1 MLTWIIDELT
11 QRSRR
16 GRKSLVNNFKVEG
29 WVDGYIFIRELFQ
42 NILDNRLDPN
52 QPAPARVSIS
62 FEKIQTEKGYTQ
74 YSSLVEPIDKHLQAS
89 EANYAGI
96 DENPTM
102 LVIKEEGTTGFKGD
116 YTDSDAVDSDWAN
129 FFYGEALEAKSGSKN
144 GRAGQGKIIYYML
157 SQLRCVF
164 LVTKRAE
171 DGKLLLMGNIN
182 LSKTHKCSGKSYETF
197 GFWANN
203 LTDQPMPCEDEIYIT
218 EFCSNFGV
226 DISTL
231 ESGNVYFI
239 PQPSKELTTTTV
251 LQASVH
257 DFYFPILRNRLSVEI
272 DGNIVNKDNLI
283 SISKSSA
290 KKFIDKS
297 NYAPSPEFLEYVERC
312 ISIESYLPQAGT
324 RWGGDENSFNSIFD
338 EITIKEIKKKFNQE
352 KIVAVQIPIFVSKK
366 DGGQFTENLYVYL
379 KRSEGI
385 EQTEE
390 AFIRT
395 DLFIAKE
402 RRLRSYT
409 ARNAFGLVIADER
422 SPNLAEFLANAEEAS
437 HLEWSAKESKVED
450 NYVNIKKTLT
460 KVRQSLQRLFNF
472 LLDDDE
478 SENRAFLIGLL
489 SIPSEK
495 EVSKKRKKNKKSGGE
510 GGENPAP
517 PELIPSNTP
526 VVYLSDINQGNGF
539 NIFPTEYI
547 HKQKV
552 PFEMEV
558 TVAFDNVLSE
568 GDPMKLYTHLD
579 FDFSRLKKFEVTSNH
594 CEIISADLNKL
605 FLKINNEEFDFSLK
619 GFNENVPLKVKY
631 KILKEKEMEIEL

>member
-42 NILDNRLDPN
+42 NILDNRVDPKH
-52 QPAPARVSIS
+52 PARVSIK
-62 FEKIQTEKGYTQ
+62 FEKIETKDAYVQ
-74 YSSLVEPIDKHLQAS
+74 YSNLVEPIDKHLAAS
-89 EANYAGI
+89 EANYEGI
-96 DENPTM
+96 DEKPTM
-102 LVIKEEGTTGFKGD
+102 LVVKEEGTTGFKGD
-116 YTDSDAVDSDWAN
+116 YTDSDAENSDWAN

-157 SQLRCVF
+157 SQLRCLF

-182 LSKTHKCSGKSYETF
+182 LSKTHTCDNKSYETF
-197 GFWANN
+197 GFWSNN
-203 LTDQPMPCEDEIYIT
+203 ETEQPLPCDDEEYIT

-239 PQPSKELTTTTV
+239 PQPSKELTATTV
-251 LQASVH
+251 FQASVQ
-257 DFYFPILRNRLSVEI
+257 DFYFPILRNRLSVEV
-272 DGNIVNKDNLI
+272 DGTVVNKNNLI
-283 SISKSSA
+283 SYA
-290 KKFIDKS
+290 KS
-297 NYAPSPEFLEYVERC
+297 NSNKFTIPSEYAPSPDFLEYVERC
-312 ISIESYLPQAGT
+312 IELESFLPIKGSK
-324 RWGGDENSFNSIFD
+324 WSGKEDSFNKIFN
-338 EITIKEIKKKFNQE
+338 EPTIKEIKKKFNQE
-352 KIVAVQIPIFVSKK
+352 KIVAVQIPIFISKK
-366 DGGQFTENLYVYL
+366 DGSTFTENLYVYL
-379 KRSEGI
+379 QRSEDV

-402 RRLRSYT
+402 RRLRAYT

-437 HLEWSAKESKVED
+437 HLVWSAKESKVED

-460 KVRQSLQRLFNF
+460 KVRQSLQKLFNF

-478 SENRAFLIGLL
+478 NEDRAFLVGLL
-489 SIPSEK
+489 SIPSDKK
-495 EVSKKRKKNKKSGGE
+495 ETKPKKKKKKKSGNE

-517 PELIPSNTP
+517 QDPILSKAPAI
-526 VVYLSDINQGNGF
+526 YLSDLNEGNGF
-539 NIFPTEYI
+539 NISPTEFI
-547 HKQKV
+547 KNQKI
-552 PFEMEV
+552 PFEVEL

-579 FDFSRLKKFEVTSNH
+579 FDFSQLKNFKVATSN
-594 CEIISADLNKL
+594 CEIVSSDLNKI
-605 FLKINNEEFDFSLK
+605 FLKINNEEFDFSLN
-619 GFNENVPLKVKY
+619 GFNENIPLKVKY
-631 KILKEKEMEIEL
+631 RILKDMEVEL